1 VVDVTPPLP
10 RVGLGY
16 DVHQFSDDPDR
27 PFVLAGVTVEGQ
39 TGLVGHSDA
48 DAAAHAVADALLGAA
63 GLGDIGQHFP
73 DDDEQWKNADSMMLL
88 RAIALRVQAAGFEIG
103 NVDCTVITE
112 APKLAPI
119 RDEME
124 KNLSSAIDAPVSV
137 KATRPESLGALG
149 RGEGLACLA
158 VALIVPVER

>member
-1 VVDVTPPLP
+1 MTPMP

-16 DVHQFSDDPDR
+16 DVHRFSDDPDR
-27 PFVLAGVTVEGQ
+27 PFVLGGVTFDRQ

-48 DAAAHAVADALLGAA
+48 DAAAHAIADALLGAA

-73 DDDEQWKNADSMMLL
+73 DTDEEWKDADSLVLL

-112 APKLAPI
+112 APKLAPL

-124 KNLSSAIDAPVSV
+124 KNLSAAIEAPVTV
-137 KATRPESLGALG
+137 KATRPEAIGALG
-149 RGEGLACLA
+149 RGEGLACIA
-158 VALIVPVER
+158 VALIVESRGV

>member
-1 VVDVTPPLP
+1 MP

-16 DVHQFSDDPDR
+16 DVHRFTDDPSR
-27 PFVLAGVTVEGQ
+27 PCVLGGVVFDGEK
-39 TGLVGHSDA
+39 GLVGHSDA
-48 DAAAHAVADALLGAA
+48 DAAAHAIADALLGAA

-73 DDDEQWKNADSMMLL
+73 DTDAEWKDADSMMLL

-112 APKLAPI
+112 APKLAPR

-137 KATRPESLGALG
+137 KATRPESLGAFG
-149 RGEGLACLA
+149 RGEGLACMA
-158 VALIVPVER
+158 VALLVPVEVV

>member
-1 VVDVTPPLP
+1 MRGVP

-16 DVHQFSDDPDR
+16 DVHRFSDDAAR
-27 PFVLAGVTVEGQ
+27 PFVLGGVRFDGQ

-48 DAAAHAVADALLGAA
+48 DAAAHAIADALLGAA

-73 DDDEQWKNADSMMLL
+73 DTDEEWKDADSLVLL

-103 NVDCTVITE
+103 NVDCTVVTE
-112 APKLAPI
+112 APKLAPR

-124 KNLSSAIDAPVSV
+124 KNLSAAIDAPVTV
-137 KATRPESLGALG
+137 KATRPEALGALG

-158 VALIVPVER
+158 VALIVESERG

>member
-1 VVDVTPPLP
+1 MTGIP

-16 DVHQFSDDPDR
+16 DVHRFSGDPSR
-27 PFVLAGVTVEGQ
+27 AFVLGGVTFDGQ

-48 DAAAHAVADALLGAA
+48 DAAAHAIADALLGAA

-73 DDDEQWKNADSMMLL
+73 DSDEEWKDADSMVLL

-112 APKLAPI
+112 APKLAPL

-124 KNLSSAIDAPVSV
+124 KNLSAAIDAPVSV
-137 KATRPESLGALG
+137 KATRPEAMGALG
-149 RGEGLACLA
+149 RGEGLACIA
-158 VALIVPVER
+158 VALIVESRGV